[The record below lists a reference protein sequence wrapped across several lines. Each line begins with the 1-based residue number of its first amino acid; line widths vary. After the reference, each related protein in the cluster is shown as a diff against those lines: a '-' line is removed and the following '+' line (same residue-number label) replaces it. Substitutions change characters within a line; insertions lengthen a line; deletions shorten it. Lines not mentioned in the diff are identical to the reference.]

1 MYADCIL
8 VDPAGTPTFH
18 TCSATGTPLGPSR
31 ASRKSPRTWTRP
43 RTALAGSQWCQSA
56 IRVLLEWRYCESL
69 SRSGRTAQLPARS
82 REVPGQ
88 RTFTWN
94 TVGRSRPWTGRSTYI
109 RTACSDDTCLCG
121 LSESWKPSRSQWPQ
135 RKAAFQL
142 ASVARHSSRPKA
154 EISAQGREVNRPFY
168 AIEWHRIS
176 MSVNLLAP
184 PHGPGRMD

>member
-1 MYADCIL
+1 ML
-8 VDPAGTPTFH
+8 FRSHFRTVFSTFFAAARRARQREY
-18 TCSATGTPLGPSR
+18 SVSESEDRRPDRTGG
-31 ASRKSPRTWTRP
+31 
-43 RTALAGSQWCQSA
+43 LACMCQSA

-184 PHGPGRMD
+184 GPRDSELEWS